1 MNQLLDKLPFA
12 HQPWFMYIRLLV
24 RHFFDDNC
32 TQKAS
37 SLTYTTLLSLVPIL
51 TVMLV
56 VFSSVPALES
66 VREQVQ
72 LAIYRNLMPS
82 SVATISQHMSS
93 FAQKSSNLGII
104 GVAGV
109 FVTTILTLMTIETA
123 FNQIWRVSERSGGMA
138 SVVRYWTMITV
149 APIILGVAFG
159 ASSTISGLSF
169 LNQQI
174 AGYGID
180 WGIWAQIISFLFTMG
195 GFVAMYWF
203 IPKVKVPI
211 KNAVIAGVIVAILF
225 EALKMVFG
233 TIMTNFTS
241 YEAIYGAFAAI
252 PVFLMWLYLSWNLI
266 LLGVEISYTLTIFD
280 SKEMAVHHPLLS
292 LLDMLNLI
300 YKRHQVGETVSEADL
315 RRVLGR
321 KELPKWNLYIDELIT
336 NELITRTKDDEYVL
350 RTDLHTVS
358 LWQFY
363 KSMPY
368 PLPIKDEMS
377 QFHQADYDPWR
388 VEIYRNLERIEG
400 IAKDELNM
408 SLAELF
414 KTAPLRA
421 KESPVRLVAH
431 GTNNNSDTEGFNAN
445 AERVVDEHG
454 NQVVIPT
461 GQASFTESNITKAV
475 RLAKKGWHWY
485 GRGKKAIKDVKKGMD
500 G

>member
-1 MNQLLDKLPFA
+1 MNELLDKLPFA
-12 HQPWFMYIRLLV
+12 HQSWFMYIRLLV
-24 RHFFDDNC
+24 RHFLDDNC

-66 VREQVQ
+66 IREQVQ

-82 SVATISQHMSS
+82 SVATISQHMSN

-109 FVTTILTLMTIETA
+109 FVTTILTLITIETA
-123 FNQIWRVSERSGGMA
+123 FNQIWRVSERSGGMV
-138 SVVRYWTMITV
+138 SVVRYWTIITV

-169 LNQQI
+169 LNRQI

-180 WGIWAQIISFLFTMG
+180 WGIWAQIISFLFTVG
-195 GFVAMYWF
+195 GFIAMYWF

-211 KNAVIAGVIVAILF
+211 RNAIIAGVVVAILF
-225 EALKMVFG
+225 ETLKMVFG
-233 TIMTNFTS
+233 SIMANFTS
-241 YEAIYGAFAAI
+241 YEAIYGAFAAV
-252 PVFLMWLYLSWNLI
+252 PVFLMWLYLSWNLV

-280 SKEMAVHHPLLS
+280 SKEVAIRHPLLS

-315 RRVLGR
+315 RGVLGR
-321 KELPKWNLYIDELIT
+321 KELPKWNLYIDELMS

-350 RTDLHTVS
+350 RTDLSTVS

-377 QFHQADYDPWR
+377 QFNGVDYDPWR
-388 VEIYRNLERIEG
+388 VEIYHHLERIEG
-400 IAKDELNM
+400 IAKNELDM

-414 KTAPLRA
+414 KTAPLRT
-421 KESPVRLVAH
+421 KESPVRLVAQSTD
-431 GTNNNSDTEGFNAN
+431 GNSDKEGFNAN

-454 NQVVIPT
+454 NHVVIPT
-461 GQASFTESNITKAV
+461 GQASFTESNLTKAV
-475 RLAKKGWHWY
+475 RFAKKGWHWY
-485 GRGKKAIKDVKKGMD
+485 GRGKKAVQDVKKGME